1 MNDCRLMLS
10 ILYGHNISDGE
21 SVALLVEM
29 NIGSK
34 TKKRVVLP
42 SRPEL
47 PTVDQLLEDIHKAA
61 PDDPVF
67 SILDKTEQEQKS
79 CVFGSD
85 PLTGR
90 LDVLCLAWPWPA
102 DSEAELR
109 FQQSRHYLDLNGR
122 LEEALGRLQKQR
134 ETLQTAGEQ
143 LDRTV
148 EEVKGGATGGI
159 GVTRVLFFTRVDRTQ
174 EEEEERLG
182 FYWCWVTFSG
192 EVLGGAHG
200 LPAQVAHHVV
210 HRGLM
215 AEEDGPNHFVHFL
228 EADFHELLL
237 FNPSQRSHIQ

>member
-1 MNDCRLMLS
+1 
-10 ILYGHNISDGE
+10 
-21 SVALLVEM
+21 M

-67 SILDKTEQEQKS
+67 SILDKTEQ
-79 CVFGSD
+79 
-85 PLTGR
+85 
-90 LDVLCLAWPWPA
+90 AWPWPA

-109 FQQSRHYLDLNGR
+109 FQQSRRYLDLNSR

-148 EEVKGGATGGI
+148 EEVKGQI
-159 GVTRVLFFTRVDRTQ
+159 
-174 EEEEERLG
+174 
-182 FYWCWVTFSG
+182 S
-192 EVLGGAHG
+192 
-200 LPAQVAHHVV
+200 
-210 HRGLM
+210 
-215 AEEDGPNHFVHFL
+215 
-228 EADFHELLL
+228 
-237 FNPSQRSHIQ
+237 